1 MKYNRKKTRPTFH
14 VWNVNV
20 IHVLVTLLVKQ
31 ELLIHKMVDM
41 AQVAFVA
48 NRWIK
53 MVVIENTRVTN
64 TIHKTNII
72 LMRRSP

>member
-1 MKYNRKKTRPTFH
+1 M
-14 VWNVNV
+14 NV

-48 NRWIK
+48 NRWIE
-53 MVVIENTRVTN
+53 MVVIENY
-64 TIHKTNII
+64 IYKTNII
-72 LMRRSP
+72 KLISF

>member
-1 MKYNRKKTRPTFH
+1 M
-14 VWNVNV
+14 NV

-41 AQVAFVA
+41 AQVGFVA
-48 NRWIK
+48 NRWIE

-72 LMRRSP
+72 LMRWSP